1 MKRQETA
8 SGIEHDA
15 LMEEAVFLRIHEL
28 QNGLVQLTD
37 ATTAYRLVTKF
48 GDDIRYIAP
57 WKKWIVWNNAY
68 WETDIG
74 GALIHTRGLEIV
86 RNIYGEIAKTADYRE
101 RIEIEKYAIKSE
113 STRQRENFVRAAR
126 YIPELNGTVDD
137 LDRDPWL
144 LNAENG
150 TVDLRTGELLP
161 HRQED
166 KITKIANV
174 RFDRNADCPKW
185 KQFIREIMGYKGDL
199 IAFLQTAAGWAI
211 SGDISEQSMFILYG
225 TGANGKS
232 TFLNVIMRI
241 LGDYAITTYAETFM
255 KRSNDALTNDIARLR
270 GTRFVITTESE
281 QGRRLSEHLIKQA
294 TGNDQM
300 TARFLYG
307 EHFNF
312 TPTFKIFMA
321 SNHKPVIK
329 GTDHGIWR
337 RIKLIP
343 FTTTITEENMDR
355 HLEQKLLEEK
365 SGILNWL
372 IEGLLRWK
380 KEGLNTPSI
389 VLNATDEYRG
399 EMDVIGNFIRERCVQ
414 KEGAMIR
421 ARELFRVYQEWCEEN
436 NEMATSE
443 RLFGLRM
450 KELGIAQ
457 KRTAEARYWQDL
469 AVQG

>member
-1 MKRQETA
+1 MKRLQTPSDTERY
-8 SGIEHDA
+8 A
-15 LMEEAVFLRIHEL
+15 LMEESVLLRIEQL
-28 QNGLVQLTD
+28 KMGLLQLTD
-37 ATTAYRLVTKF
+37 ATTAERLLKEH
-48 GDDIRYIAP
+48 GKDIRYIAP
-57 WKKWIVWNNAY
+57 WKKWIVWNGAN
-68 WETDIG
+68 WETDSG
-74 GALIHTRGLEIV
+74 GALIHTKGLEIV
-86 RNIYGEIAKTADYRE
+86 RSIYAEIYKTADYRE
-101 RIEIEKYAIKSE
+101 RMEIERYAIKSE

-126 YIPELNGTVDD
+126 YILGLNAAVDD

-150 TVDLRTGELLP
+150 TIDLRTGELVP

-166 KITKIANV
+166 MITKIANV
-174 RFDRNADCPKW
+174 KHDKDADCPKW
-185 KQFIREIMGYKGDL
+185 KQFIREIMGYKGEL
-199 IAFLQTAAGWAI
+199 VAFLQAAAGWAV

-255 KRSNDALTNDIARLR
+255 KRSGDSLTNDIARLR
-270 GTRFVITTESE
+270 GTRFVATAETE

-312 TPTFKIFMA
+312 VPTFKIFMA

-343 FTTTITEENMDR
+343 FTTTIAEEKMDK

-372 IEGLLRWK
+372 IEGALRWQ

-399 EMDVIGNFIRERCVQ
+399 EMDAIGNFIKERCVQ
-414 KEGAMIR
+414 KPGETIK

-436 NEMATSE
+436 NELATSE
-443 RLFGLRM
+443 RMFGLRM
-450 KELGIAQ
+450 KELGMAQ
-457 KRTAEARYWQDL
+457 KRAADGRYWQDI
-469 AVQG
+469 AVQD

>member
-1 MKRQETA
+1 MKMHETA
-8 SGIEHDA
+8 SDIERNA
-15 LMEEAVFLRIHEL
+15 LREESVLLRIHQL

-37 ATTAYRLVTKF
+37 ATTAYRLVTKH

-57 WKKWIVWNNAY
+57 WKKWVVWNGAY
-68 WETDIG
+68 WETDSG

-126 YIPELNGTVDD
+126 YIPELNAAVDD

-144 LNAENG
+144 LNVENG
-150 TVDLRTGELLP
+150 TIDLRTGELLP

-166 KITKIANV
+166 RITKVAHV
-174 RFDRNADCPKW
+174 QHDRNADCPKW
-185 KQFIREIMGYKGDL
+185 KQFIREIMDYKGDL
-199 IAFLQTAAGWAI
+199 IAFLQAAAGWSI

-232 TFLNVIMRI
+232 TFLNVVMRI
-241 LGDYAITTYAETFM
+241 LGDYAITTYPETFM
-255 KRSNDALTNDIARLR
+255 KRSSDSLTNDIARLR
-270 GTRFVITTESE
+270 GTRFVATAETE
-281 QGRRLSEHLIKQA
+281 QGKRLSEHLIKQA

-312 TPTFKIFMA
+312 VPTFKIFMA

-343 FTTTITEENMDR
+343 FTTTIADEKMDR

-372 IEGLLRWK
+372 IEGALRWQ
-380 KEGLNTPSI
+380 KEGLNTPPI

-399 EMDVIGNFIRERCVQ
+399 EMDAIGNFIKERCVQ
-414 KEGAMIR
+414 KPGEAIK
-421 ARELFRVYQEWCEEN
+421 ARELFRAYQEWCEEN
-436 NEMATSE
+436 NELATSE
-443 RLFGLRM
+443 RMFGLRM
-450 KELGIAQ
+450 KELGMAQ
-457 KRTAEARYWQDL
+457 KRAADGRYWLDIALQ
-469 AVQG
+469 A